1 MTAEGFKKKM
11 KAAQRAAEER
21 LAEVAHTKGD
31 PILARYLVATMGA
44 IEAVLCRM
52 EEEAGK

>member
-1 MTAEGFKKKM
+1 MTPEGFKRKL

-21 LAEVAHTKGD
+21 LAELVHSEGD
-31 PILARYLVATMGA
+31 PMLARYLIATMGA

-52 EEEAGK
+52 EELA